1 MIHTVKGF
9 SVVNEAEVDFLKSHY
24 FFCDLAD
31 IGSALVPL
39 PFLTQLLQQ
48 KFLVYVLLKP
58 SLKDFEHHL
67 ANM

>member
-39 PFLTQLLQQ
+39 PFLNPVSTTEILG
-48 KFLVYVLLKP
+48 
-58 SLKDFEHHL
+58 SCTAE
-67 ANM
+67 A

>member
-9 SVVNEAEVDFLKSHY
+9 NVVNEAEVDFLIPLL
-24 FFCDLAD
+24 FCDPAD
-31 IGSALVPL
+31 TGSALVPL

-48 KFLVYVLLKP
+48 KFLVYVLLMP
-58 SLKDFEHHL
+58 SLNDFEHNL